1 MMTPSHQS
9 SGKKLVIIF
18 LIVCHLSHSC
28 RHVIVSVV
36 FCCRIASEP
45 PVILNQAKMI
55 LTDLL
60 AVIITIAV
68 LKEILLSSL
77 CQEKDDQ
84 IICHLHISFKVTE
97 SKGVN
102 ISVRETRHSSY
113 TTLFCGVEGYG
124 QTGAPFLTRSGCVSL

>member
-18 LIVCHLSHSC
+18 LIVCHLSQSY

-45 PVILNQAKMI
+45 PVILNQAMMI

-60 AVIITIAV
+60 AVIITIAFF
-68 LKEILLSSL
+68 KEMLLSSL
-77 CQEKDDQ
+77 CQEQDHQ
-84 IICHLHISFKVTE
+84 IICNLHISFKATE
-97 SKGVN
+97 SKG
-102 ISVRETRHSSY
+102 
-113 TTLFCGVEGYG
+113 
-124 QTGAPFLTRSGCVSL
+124 